1 MTAVGALGN
10 TVDTADRVADD
21 KTGTV
26 TETVSVAS
34 SAPQPA
40 PVPSVADSSSGS
52 LGVR

>member
-10 TVDTADRVADD
+10 TVDTANRVADD
-21 KTGTV
+21 KTRTV
-26 TETVSVAS
+26 TETVSV

-40 PVPSVADSSSGS
+40 SVPSVADSSSGS

>member
-10 TVDTADRVADD
+10 TVDTANRVADD

-26 TETVSVAS
+26 TETVSV

>member
-26 TETVSVAS
+26 TETVSV

>member
-10 TVDTADRVADD
+10 TVDTANRVADD

-26 TETVSVAS
+26 TETVSV

-40 PVPSVADSSSGS
+40 PVPSVADSSSKS